1 MVVAATCLVIAPFFA
16 FAWMA
21 NPGRVPIAE
30 FLEGVGLMAGMNLS
44 MLLVYLVLS
53 FATGFY
59 RRRLIGLLRLGAPEQ
74 PPVIPVPPA
83 LELTGAK

>member
-1 MVVAATCLVIAPFFA
+1 MTIGATFLVLAPFFI
-16 FAWMA
+16 FAGLA

-30 FLEGVGLMAGMNLS
+30 FLEGLGLLAGMNLA
-44 MLLVYLVLS
+44 MLLIYLVLS
-53 FATGFY
+53 LATGFY
-59 RRRLIGLLRLGAPEQ
+59 RQRLIGLLRLGAPEQ